1 MGEGTYSIT
10 GKELR
15 EKALRYIEEHFTMTI
30 ATFAEGK
37 LWAAPVFYANSGFTL
52 FFVSNPKVCLHSQNI
67 EKNPIVAI
75 TIYEDYHLK
84 ELNDWKKIKGI
95 QMLGRAKRLEE
106 EKEIA
111 EALKLYV
118 KKYPFTAVYFK
129 TLFKFPKAIK
139 VLESFLKNSPFKST
153 FTASFENSF
162 YKVDPLEVWFVDN
175 EVSFEKR
182 QKVFP

>member
-1 MGEGTYSIT
+1 MAE
-10 GKELR
+10 KELR
-15 EKALRYIEEHFTMTI
+15 EKALKYIDEHFTMTI

-52 FFVSNPKVCLHSQNI
+52 YFVSKPNVCLHSQNI

-84 ELNDWKKIKGI
+84 ELDDWKKIKGI

-106 EKEIA
+106 EEEIA
-111 EALKLYV
+111 EALKSYV

-129 TLFKFPKAIK
+129 ALFKFPKAIK
-139 VLESFLKNSPFKST
+139 VLESFLKKIPFKPD
-153 FTASFENSF
+153 FIASFENKF
-162 YKVDPLEVWFVDN
+162 YKVDPLEVWLVDN
-175 EVSFEKR
+175 EISFERR